1 MSSVV
6 ACKKVFNE
14 QHPIIY
20 TPINTW
26 DVNGG
31 GVIYPVK
38 TILKKIPI
46 KVIITDNQQDITP
59 SPNSFSLSQT
69 TEDNYIQI
77 LKATPMFSQEQSLY
91 PFSILKSRKKEKK
104 YLRKKFNTVMSRVHN
119 MDCLLKKI
127 KAKFLK
133 YVFIKVKKAFANMS
147 IEIKKFDQSKE
158 VRNLNVKHNRDN
170 FINLKIVDVLINN
183 DLITKDESATMLVQA
198 SNEVLNILNM
208 KIKNFFQFDFLK
220 STYFKAWLKDP
231 IKIKNIKLDSA
242 ISSSSSSISINP
254 VISSMSSSS
263 SNNNKNC
270 EKFPNHSKNIFKT
283 HPEDYEKY
291 KRLLL
296 HTSCNFI
303 FYFQNNP
310 LKFGK
315 KHNLGEYSTF

>member
-6 ACKKVFNE
+6 TGKKVFNE
-14 QHPIIY
+14 HPMVY
-20 TPINTW
+20 TPINTR
-26 DVNGG
+26 DGNGG
-31 GVIYPVK
+31 RVIYPIK
-38 TILKKIPI
+38 TIPKKIPI

-59 SPNSFSLSQT
+59 FPNSFSLSQT
-69 TEDNYIQI
+69 TEDNYIQM
-77 LKATPMFSQEQSLY
+77 LNKTNSFPMFSQEQSLY

-133 YVFIKVKKAFANMS
+133 YVFIKVKKALANMNMD
-147 IEIKKFDQSKE
+147 IKKFDQSKE

-170 FINLKIVDVLINN
+170 FINLKIVDVLVNN
-183 DLITKDESATMLVQA
+183 GLITKENSITMLSQA
-198 SNEVLNILNM
+198 NHEVISVFNM
-208 KIKNFFQFDFLK
+208 KIKNFYQFDFLK
-220 STYFKAWLKDP
+220 SNYFKAWLKDP
-231 IKIKNIKLDSA
+231 IKIKNTN
-242 ISSSSSSISINP
+242 SSPSITINSLKNT
-254 VISSMSSSS
+254 VNNC
-263 SNNNKNC
+263 NNNYKTISR
-270 EKFPNHSKNIFKT
+270 HSKTIFKA

-315 KHNLGEYSTF
+315 KIM

>member
-1 MSSVV
+1 M
-6 ACKKVFNE
+6 N
-14 QHPIIY
+14 I
-20 TPINTW
+20 
-26 DVNGG
+26 D
-31 GVIYPVK
+31 
-38 TILKKIPI
+38 
-46 KVIITDNQQDITP
+46 
-59 SPNSFSLSQT
+59 
-69 TEDNYIQI
+69 
-77 LKATPMFSQEQSLY
+77 
-91 PFSILKSRKKEKK
+91 
-104 YLRKKFNTVMSRVHN
+104 
-119 MDCLLKKI
+119 
-127 KAKFLK
+127 
-133 YVFIKVKKAFANMS
+133 
-147 IEIKKFDQSKE
+147 IKKFDQSKE

-198 SNEVLNILNM
+198 NNEVLNILNM

-231 IKIKNIKLDSA
+231 IKIKNIKLDSTTS
-242 ISSSSSSISINP
+242 SSSSSSISINP
-254 VISSMSSSS
+254 VISSMNSS

-315 KHNLGEYSTF
+315 KNNLGEYSTF